1 MTTQPRTPKL
11 NVGLIRPKT
20 LTDTLDDYPTPP
32 WATRAFV
39 AHMAGAL
46 DGALIVE
53 PAANRG
59 LMAEV
64 LREVPG
70 AKIRPSDVHDYGVG
84 YKVGSFVGVG
94 PDVVEMPR
102 RVDWIITNPPFSL
115 AEAFLARALDVAEVG
130 VAFLLRTSFLEGA
143 GRAAEIFEKRPPSQV
158 VICTERVPMVRGR
171 WDPVV
176 STAMSYAWFV
186 WRKDRPGAAAIEW
199 IARGARK
206 RFGRADDALRFG
218 ARHEF
223 DVVAVDGE
231 PIDRG
236 CLFQSVVAAE
246 RAFRTATAW
255 QGSCNVRLGEPVAA
269 DKFRPHVK
277 TVRVAI
283 EAEAGEAPLA
293 DALPLLAEAAA

>member
-1 MTTQPRTPKL
+1 MTTQPRTPKPIV
-11 NVGLIRPKT
+11 NAARPKRP
-20 LTDTLDDYPTPP
+20 TDTLDDFPTPP
-32 WATRAFV
+32 WATRAFIH
-39 AHMAGAL
+39 HMAGAL

-64 LREVPG
+64 LREIPG

-102 RVDWIITNPPFSL
+102 RVDWIVTNPPFSL
-115 AEAFLARALDVAEVG
+115 AEPFFARAFDVAEVG

-143 GRAAEIFEKRPPSQV
+143 GRSASIFEKTPPSQV
-158 VICTERVPMVRGR
+158 IICTERVPMVRGR
-171 WDPVV
+171 WDPCV

-186 WRKDRPGAAAIEW
+186 WRKDRPNGQIEW
-199 IARGARK
+199 LARGARK
-206 RFGRADDALRFG
+206 RFSRHDDAIRFG

-223 DVVAVDGE
+223 ELVVVDGA
-231 PIDRG
+231 PLDPGR
-236 CLFQSVVAAE
+236 LFQSVVAAE
-246 RAFRTATAW
+246 RSFRAATAW
-255 QGSCNVRLGEPVAA
+255 RGSCRCSIGDPVAG

-283 EAEAGEAPLA
+283 EASTDGEPIAVAMPLF
-293 DALPLLAEAAA
+293 DEAAA